1 MRRKWDVIRVRSLLR
16 YAAIAGNV
24 IYVLWIVRNGISEGF
39 RGRLVEVVSLIG
51 LLVLLILNAVLLCH
65 RDK

>member
-1 MRRKWDVIRVRSLLR
+1 MCRGFSMIRVRSWLR
-16 YAAIAGNV
+16 YTAIASNL

-39 RGRLVEVVSLIG
+39 QGRPVEIVSLAG
-51 LLVLLILNAVLLCH
+51 LLVLLILNAALLWH